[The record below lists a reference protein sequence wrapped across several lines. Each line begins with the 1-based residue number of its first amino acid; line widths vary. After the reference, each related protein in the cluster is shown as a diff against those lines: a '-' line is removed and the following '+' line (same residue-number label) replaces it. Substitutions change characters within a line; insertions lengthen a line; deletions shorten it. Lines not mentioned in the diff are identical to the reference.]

1 VPRRGDATKPSAQHD
16 NAHDWLLSRRMSTVA
31 TVGAALAA
39 EIDPFAP
46 RTMRLEARMP
56 SLSVLKG
63 ETRDG
68 MPV

>member
-1 VPRRGDATKPSAQHD
+1 
-16 NAHDWLLSRRMSTVA
+16 MSTVA